1 MWLVCRSGDR
11 LECVT
16 TLEICTVL
24 AGTKTSTEEYPFTAI
39 WLSERTYV
47 GFGFIDALHHYS
59 ATFRS

>member
-1 MWLVCRSGDR
+1 
-11 LECVT
+11 VT